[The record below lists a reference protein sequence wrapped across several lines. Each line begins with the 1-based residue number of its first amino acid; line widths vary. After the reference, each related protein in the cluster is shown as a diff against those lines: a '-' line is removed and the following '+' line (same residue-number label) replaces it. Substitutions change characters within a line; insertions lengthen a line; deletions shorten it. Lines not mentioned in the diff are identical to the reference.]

1 MILAFVCTLLLV
13 IYLFAKGIAMYRINT
28 HFYDEQIAAVKLS
41 RADFDS
47 VCSANPRL
55 HAHGDSFTSYS
66 YKVCLGAHWFSDGN
80 VAVFVDDNG
89 LIIYSRINITQ
100 DLTSCL
106 DAGIKAFDK
115 AVTKYQEC

>member
-1 MILAFVCTLLLV
+1 
-13 IYLFAKGIAMYRINT
+13 MYRINT
-28 HFYDEQIAAVKLS
+28 HLYDEQIATTPAVPAPVKLS

-55 HAHGDSFTSYS
+55 HAHGDSFTAYS

-89 LIIYSRINITQ
+89 LILYSRININTTQ

-106 DAGIKAFDK
+106 EAGIKAFDK
-115 AVTKYQEC
+115 TVTKYQEC